1 MNHDRI
7 LKLLE
12 FQKSSPNDPFF
23 IYALATEY
31 VAGGDD
37 LKAKECFDILI
48 QNFEHYTATY
58 YHLGKLYERINSEDL
73 AISTYE
79 KGIEIAKLNNDL
91 HSMGELRTALD
102 ELTF

>member
-1 MNHDRI
+1 MNNDRI

-12 FQKSSPNDPFF
+12 FQKKSPDDPFF

-31 VAGGDD
+31 VSGGDD
-37 LKAKECFDILI
+37 FKAKECFDILI
-48 QNFEHYTATY
+48 QNFEKYTATY
-58 YHLGKLYERINSEDL
+58 YHLGKLYERMNCEEL

-79 KGIEIAKLNNDL
+79 KGIEIAKENNDP

-102 ELTF
+102 ELIF